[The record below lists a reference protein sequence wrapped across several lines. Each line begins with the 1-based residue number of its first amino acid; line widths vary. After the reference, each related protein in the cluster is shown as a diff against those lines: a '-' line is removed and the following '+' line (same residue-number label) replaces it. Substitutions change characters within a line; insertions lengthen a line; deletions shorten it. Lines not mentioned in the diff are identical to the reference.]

1 MPSGKQTAMTESRHV
16 GLELQRPQIDAIKKP
31 NDLLI
36 KGKKIC
42 GILQE
47 IINKQNQKF
56 LILGIGIN
64 LIKNPIISNY
74 PTTNLNDLINKKIS
88 KRNIEIQL
96 KKIFEKNL
104 EIYKHK
110 KNK

>member
-1 MPSGKQTAMTESRHV
+1 M
-16 GLELQRPQIDAIKKP
+16 
-31 NDLLI
+31 LI

-96 KKIFEKNL
+96 KIFNCISIFL
-104 EIYKHK
+104 FEIFLLIKSFK
-110 KNK
+110 LVVG